1 MIAQVARHELRVA
14 RRVAL
19 SRTRNSQLATIA
31 FLLAAVPL
39 FAQVKETITVERI
52 LVDAR
57 VTQANGDPMLGLMP
71 DDFRVRVDNKA
82 ARVESVTWVPESA
95 KARED
100 AGIEAALPDVNTSM
114 DVPPP
119 RGRLLV
125 FFYQTD
131 IAREN
136 VRVVGQMQINQYID
150 KLMDM
155 MEEDDR
161 MAVLSFDSHL
171 KFRLDFT
178 DDKHRLAGAMKEAI
192 LMNEPAPPPIVPMPS
207 LASHLDRDEMKKAGS
222 TERAL
227 IVIGNALRP
236 IPGPKTL
243 IFVGYGMG
251 RFSKDGVRMEWNYPI
266 ARYALESARVSVF
279 TLDFTQAD
287 SHSLE
292 AGLGKISADTG
303 GSYAKTFR
311 FPTIAIDHLQRTLA
325 GHYELEVRKPSGLKK
340 GAHLIEVD
348 VAKRGAEVLA
358 RRTYVDR
365 D

>member
-1 MIAQVARHELRVA
+1 MRVI
-14 RRVAL
+14 L
-19 SRTRNSQLATIA
+19 L
-31 FLLAAVPL
+31 LLAAVPL

-57 VTQANGDPMLGLMP
+57 VTEPNGDPITGLTP
-71 DDFRVRVDNKA
+71 AEFRVRVDNKPA
-82 ARVESVTWVPESA
+82 TVESATWIPESA
-95 KARED
+95 AARD
-100 AGIEAALPDVNTSM
+100 LAGLENEKPEVNTSM
-114 DVPPP
+114 DVPAP
-119 RGRLLV
+119 RGRLIV

-155 MEEDDR
+155 LEEDDR
-161 MAVLSFDSHL
+161 MAVFSFDSHL

-178 DDKHRLAGAMKEAI
+178 NDKHRLAGAMSDALLI
-192 LMNEPAPPPIVPMPS
+192 NEPATPPIVPMPS
-207 LASHLDRDEMKKAGS
+207 LASHLDRAEMKKAGT

-227 IVIGNALRP
+227 IIIGNALRP
-236 IPGPKTL
+236 IPGPKTM
-243 IFVGYGMG
+243 IFVGFGMG
-251 RFSKDGVRMEWNYPI
+251 RFSKEGVRMEWNYPI
-266 ARYALESARVSVF
+266 ARYSLESARVSVF

-292 AGLGKISADTG
+292 AGLGKISDDTG

-311 FPTIAIDHLQRTLA
+311 FPGIAIDHLQRTLA
-325 GHYELEVRKPSGLKK
+325 GHYELEVRKPAGLSH
-340 GAHLIEVD
+340 GAHLIEVE
-348 VAKRGAEVLA
+348 VTKRGADVMA
-358 RRTYVDR
+358 RRTYIDR